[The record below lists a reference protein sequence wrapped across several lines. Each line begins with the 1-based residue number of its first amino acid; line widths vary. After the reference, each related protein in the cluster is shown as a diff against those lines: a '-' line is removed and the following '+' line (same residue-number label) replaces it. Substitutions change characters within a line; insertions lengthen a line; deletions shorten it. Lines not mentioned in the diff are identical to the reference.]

1 MTDIAQLGIAVDTS
15 QTKLAARELDNLVQA
30 GGRAEGATKSLGNT
44 SRQSMAEVASAAAK
58 AQQAMQRMADSQE
71 RQERLMQQMSRQMD
85 ALTSAM
91 QSNATANNAA
101 AKASENAAQ
110 AMGQEA
116 SASKSAQAA
125 AQGHAQAATNAAASS
140 GQMATQAAAAGSAVG
155 GMAGRLMAAASA
167 AMSLNKA
174 MQDMDA
180 WTNMNNRIKLV
191 TEGQDQ
197 FVQAQ
202 TNIIGIANSTRQ
214 PLKET
219 AELYQRMAGSQ
230 KALGLSGADLAGV
243 VQTISQS
250 MVISGTSAASGA
262 AALMQLGQAFNSG
275 VLRGEEFNS
284 VMEQAPGLMQ
294 AIAAG
299 MGKTVGEM
307 RGLAEAGKLTAEAV
321 VKALQSQSG
330 AVAENFAKMGSTI
343 GQSGTVFNNKMTEFI
358 GRMDDATGI
367 SKALANGV
375 IGLSDNM
382 GALATGVG
390 TLVAFGL
397 ATWLGGVAT
406 AAGGVGVAFTAAGVA
421 AKGLL
426 ASIGP
431 AGWLILG
438 LGAAATA
445 WQLMG
450 DKAEKSGIQMDSAG
464 SAAKAAGD
472 KLVTG
477 ITPAID
483 QAIKAYD
490 KLIHKQKEALGTAD
504 SPLKDVAKGVKEADL
519 NLQKLAQQ
527 VARAQKGSGEYVNMG
542 PAQRAAAEKA
552 LTDELEKASKKRSE
566 LASKEIEYNKNVVAA
581 YTSKEDR
588 LTEAE
593 MKAQKR
599 DKAKEAR
606 DKALAAAGNDRV
618 AQERVNAAYRT
629 EIAKI
634 EEDASKKGAS
644 AAKAA
649 AREAKQAAKDET
661 SALSE
666 LSGLS
671 ATYYKQLENYQKR
684 RESGRFTEEQYIAA
698 IEKLIQKQPFA
709 IAQAKAQAEAWKEQE
724 KVRKDASKA
733 VEKAYEDEVKAA
745 EKSGQ
750 QITNKVAQL
759 NIEESAIALSKE
771 QNVSLAQAI
780 ELVNIKRLEELQI
793 IARTEGKQELVDS
806 IHAEIEARKELA
818 DLTGRKETR
827 EAGKK
832 AADEAVKDWKQAIES
847 IEKDLT
853 NALMRGFESGK
864 DFAKNMR
871 DTIANMFKTLVLR
884 PTISAVMSPISGA
897 MAGGNAAG
905 GGGGASSALS
915 AASSLF
921 GAGGMAGSLAAGAGW
936 MTGATTLSGALGAG
950 TSLIGTGTLAGA
962 ASGAGMIVGALAP
975 IALGIGALVAIGNAT
990 RGETRTGSRLETT
1003 SAGTLYAEGPSG
1015 GRLNAALENKMADA
1029 AFKGINNLFAN
1040 LGSKEVLGKF
1050 VSGLETSDK
1059 GRGGVFA
1066 GGALSSGATFGDVQA
1081 AKEYKFN
1088 ANLKA
1093 EDAIKAY
1100 AGELNIAT
1108 IEALKAATDLPKYAQ
1123 RVLGGLDTK
1132 KLTPDAAVE
1141 ALQVISEY
1149 PSKILELVGT
1159 SRDALVQKFAEGMMD
1174 KEVGAQKAGQNVA
1187 NMLVA
1192 SIEQSVYQRGMGQ
1205 IFDTMNQGI
1214 ITPILDAMVTGTA
1227 LSEAIS
1233 QESIDATIAR
1243 ATAAATALGDL
1254 FKNEQFQG
1262 VLTGLKTTL
1271 GAALGGVAGQVG
1283 YEPKYQIAAAKET
1296 EKAAEEAEK
1305 AAEEARKKWQDITDN
1320 LLSDKTDLGIE
1331 LMRAMGN
1338 EEGAL
1343 AAEREKAIKDFDAYQ
1358 IGLYDANRAMEKQI
1372 ATLQSLN
1379 ALREEAAGLEID
1391 LLRAQGDNEAALR
1404 LERERATKGMTDAEI
1419 AAYDY
1424 NRTLEKQIAT
1434 QESLTALQND
1444 GASLQIELA
1453 RALGKE
1459 ESALSQE
1466 RAIAIKGMGDLEVAQ
1481 YDANQSARKLIGQV
1495 QSLSSAFDAAV
1506 NTLASPEQ
1514 KMSMGYTQA
1523 LGTLSKYGIDMDAA
1537 QAQTY
1542 TNAQLLEFVGT
1553 VSQMGDV
1560 SGQTRAEVI
1569 GAVQAIGELNNQ
1581 ALSKLTEGIQKE
1593 SDKRIA
1599 AWEKEKSI
1607 AQERAGIEQTVLQA
1621 LGNTTALRERELNAL
1636 DASNRGLQQRAW
1648 ALEDASAGVDK
1659 ALALVQRSVD
1669 AQKKSISETAQAQID
1684 AINAGAEG
1692 RNKAVDAAKKSV
1704 TDLTSIFDDI
1714 ASAVKTLRQQ
1724 AVPEAMQIAQARAY
1738 ISMALS
1744 VAKGGGS
1751 VNPTNLRDAMSVV
1764 TKDTADTYRTGA
1776 EFRFAQ
1782 AKQASELEQLAILT
1796 GGQKDVAQ
1804 ATLDAAERA
1813 VTAAQ
1818 DQIKAIEK
1826 ARDDQLKTLDAQ
1838 LQAAQDSVSV
1848 MRGVDISV
1856 IGVSEAVGA
1865 LDRAMAD
1872 YEVVRDE
1879 LAREQLTAGQDAVNR
1894 LDAMIIADQ
1903 KNTTDT
1909 IAAINE
1915 QASSIAS
1922 LGAAISQQA
1931 AAQAAA
1937 AAAAASIAIQNASN
1951 VSYGASAEGTPIG
1964 GYGPLPSFAVGTN
1977 YVPYDMIAQIHE
1989 GEAIVPREFN
1999 PAAFGN
2005 PSSNAE
2011 LLSLV
2016 ASLTKEVQ
2024 RLQGLVQDGNSNLRR
2039 TADAVNGRPEAPM
2052 LVESV

>member
-30 GGRAEGATKSLGNT
+30 GGRAEGATKSLGAT
-44 SRQSMAEVASAAAK
+44 SKQAMAEVASAAAK

-91 QSNATANNAA
+91 QSNAAANNAA

-110 AMGQEA
+110 ALGQEA

-125 AQGHAQAATNAAASS
+125 AQGHAQAATNAASAS
-140 GQMATQAAAAGSAVG
+140 GQMATQAASSGSAVG
-155 GMAGRLMAAASA
+155 GMAGKLMAAATA
-167 AMSLNKA
+167 ALSLNKA

-197 FVQAQ
+197 FIQAQ
-202 TNIIGIANSTRQ
+202 TNIIGIANATRQ
-214 PLKET
+214 PLAET
-219 AELYQRMAGSQ
+219 ASLYQKMANNQ
-230 KALGLSGADLAGV
+230 KELGLSGTELAGV
-243 VQTISQS
+243 VKTISQS
-250 MVISGTSAASGA
+250 MVIGGGSVQGNK
-262 AALMQLGQAFNSG
+262 AALEQLGQAFSSG
-275 VLRGEEFNS
+275 VLRGEEFNTM
-284 VMEQAPGLMQ
+284 MEQAPGFMQ
-294 AIAAG
+294 ALSAG
-299 MGKTVGEM
+299 MGKTVGQM
-307 RGLAEAGKLTAEAV
+307 RALAEAGALTATAV
-321 VKALQSQSG
+321 IQALQKQES
-330 AVAENFAKMGSTI
+330 AVDANFAKMGSTI
-343 GQSGTVFNNKMTEFI
+343 GQSATVFNNKMTEFI

-406 AAGGVGVAFTAAGVA
+406 AAGGVGVAFTAAGIA

-450 DKAEKSGIQMDSAG
+450 EKAEKSGIQMDSAA

-472 KLVTG
+472 KLVAG

-527 VARAQKGSGEYVNMG
+527 VARVQQGKGEYVNMG
-542 PAQRAAAEKA
+542 PTQRAAAEKA
-552 LTDELEKASKKRSE
+552 LTDELEKASKKRGE

-606 DKALAAAGNDRV
+606 DKALEAAGNDRV
-618 AQERVNAAYRT
+618 AQDKVNAAYRT

-666 LSGLS
+666 LSGMS
-671 ATYYKQLENYQKR
+671 ATYYKQLENYQKQ
-684 RESGRFTEEQYIAA
+684 RENGTFTEEQYIAA
-698 IEKLIQKQPFA
+698 VEKLIQKQPFA
-709 IAQAKAQAEAWKEQE
+709 IAQAKAQADAWKEQE
-724 KVRKDASKA
+724 KARKDASKA
-733 VEKAYEDEVKAA
+733 VEKAYEDEVKAS

-750 QITNKVAQL
+750 QITNKAAQL
-759 NIEESAIALSKE
+759 NIEEAAIALSKE

-806 IHAEIEARKELA
+806 IQAEIEARKELA

-827 EAGKK
+827 EAGKM
-832 AADEAVKDWKQAIES
+832 AANEAAKDWKQAIES
-847 IEKDLT
+847 IEKDLA

-884 PTISAVMSPISGA
+884 PMISAVMSPISGA
-897 MAGGNAAG
+897 MAGGGVGGSSG
-905 GGGGASSALS
+905 GGVSSALS
-915 AASSLF
+915 TASNVMGLAGTGAAF
-921 GAGGMAGSLAAGAGW
+921 GTALSAGASMTMAGGMGLALEGGAAMMASATGMSSFAAGLGQVA
-936 MTGATTLSGALGAG
+936 GALGP
-950 TSLIGTGTLAGA
+950 
-962 ASGAGMIVGALAP
+962 V
-975 IALGIGALVAIGNAT
+975 ALGLLAVYAAT
-990 RGETRTGSRLETT
+990 QAFKGETRTGSRLETT
-1003 SAGTLYAEGPSG
+1003 SSGTLYAEGPSG
-1015 GRLNAALENKMADA
+1015 GRLNATLENKMADA
-1029 AFKGINNLFAN
+1029 AFKGINAMFKN

-1081 AKEYKFN
+1081 AKDYKFN
-1088 ANLKA
+1088 VDLKA

-1123 RVLGGLDTK
+1123 RVLGGLDMK
-1132 KLTPDAAVE
+1132 KLTPDEAVQ

-1149 PSKILELVGT
+1149 PAKILELAGT
-1159 SRDALVQKFAEGMMD
+1159 SRDALVQKFTEGLMD
-1174 KEVGAQKAGQNVA
+1174 KSVSAQKAGQNVA
-1187 NMLVA
+1187 DMLVA
-1192 SIEQSVYQRGMGQ
+1192 SIEQAVYSAGAGQ
-1205 IFDTMNQGI
+1205 IFDIVNTGI
-1214 ITPILDAMVTGTA
+1214 ITPVIDAMLTGQA

-1233 QESIDATIAR
+1233 QESIDQTIAR
-1243 ATAAATALGDL
+1243 ASAAATALGAL
-1254 FKNEQFQG
+1254 FNDTQFQS
-1262 VLTGLKTTL
+1262 VMAGLKSTIGT
-1271 GAALGGVAGQVG
+1271 ALGGAAGQIG
-1283 YEPKYQIAAAKET
+1283 YAPKYQIADSKEL
-1296 EKAAEEAEK
+1296 EKAADEAAK

-1320 LLSDKTDLGIE
+1320 LLGDKLQLGID
-1331 LMRAMGN
+1331 LLRAQGN
-1338 EEGAL
+1338 EE
-1343 AAEREKAIKDFDAYQ
+1343 AAIAQERAIAIKDFDAYQ

-1372 ATLQSLN
+1372 ATLESLN
-1379 ALREEAAGLEID
+1379 ALREETASLEID
-1391 LLRAQGDNEAALR
+1391 LLRAQGDSESALR

-1419 AAYDY
+1419 AVYDY
-1424 NRTLEKQIAT
+1424 NRTLEKQIGT

-1444 GASLQIELA
+1444 GASLQIELT
-1453 RALGKE
+1453 RALGSE

-1466 RAIAIKGMGDLEVAQ
+1466 RAIAIKGMGDLEIAQ
-1481 YDANQSARKLIGQV
+1481 YDANESARKLIEQV
-1495 QSLSSAFDAAV
+1495 QSLSGAFDSAV
-1506 NTLASPEQ
+1506 NALASPDQ
-1514 KMSMGYTQA
+1514 KMSMGYSKA
-1523 LGTLSKYGIDMDAA
+1523 LGTLSKYGINMDAA

-1581 ALSKLTEGIQKE
+1581 ALSKLTEAIQKE
-1593 SDKRIA
+1593 SDKRVT
-1599 AWEKEKSI
+1599 AWEKEKAI
-1607 AQERAGIEQTVLQA
+1607 ATQRASIEQTALQA
-1621 LGNTTALRERELNAL
+1621 LSNTTALRERELNAL
-1636 DASNRGLQQRAW
+1636 DASNRGLQQRVW

-1659 ALALVQRSVD
+1659 ALALVQRS
-1669 AQKKSISETAQAQID
+1669 AEAEKKSISETAQAQID
-1684 AINAGAEG
+1684 AINAGAED

-1704 TDLTSIFDDI
+1704 TDLTGLFDDI

-1724 AVPEAMQIAQARAY
+1724 AVPEAMQIAQARAF
-1738 ISMALS
+1738 ISMSLS
-1744 VAKGGGS
+1744 VAKAGGA
-1751 VNPTNLRDAMSVV
+1751 VNPGNLRDAMSVV
-1764 TKDTADTYRTGA
+1764 TKDTPDAYRTNA

-1782 AKQASELEQLAILT
+1782 AKQASELEQLVGLT

-1804 ATLDAAERA
+1804 ATLDAAEKA
-1813 VTAAQ
+1813 VTTAQ
-1818 DQIKAIEK
+1818 DQIKTIEK
-1826 ARDDQLKTLDAQ
+1826 SRDAQIKILDAQ
-1838 LQAAQDSVSV
+1838 LQKAQDAVSV

-1856 IGVSEAVGA
+1856 VGVSDAVGA

-1872 YEVVRDE
+1872 YETARDE
-1879 LAREQLTAGQDAVNR
+1879 LARAQLSAGQDAVDR
-1894 LDAMIIADQ
+1894 LDALILAEQ
-1903 KNTTDT
+1903 NNTDRLIQSLSDWAASTT
-1909 IAAINE
+1909 AAAQQAAQAQAQAAI
-1915 QASSIAS
+1915 
-1922 LGAAISQQA
+1922 A
-1931 AAQAAA
+1931 AAQAMV
-1937 AAAAASIAIQNASN
+1937 QQTT
-1951 VSYGASAEGTPIG
+1951 VT
-1964 GYGPLPSFAVGTN
+1964 LPSFAVGTS
-1977 YVPYDMIAQIHE
+1977 YVPHDMIAQIHE

-1999 PAAFGN
+1999 PAIFGGAK
-2005 PSSNAE
+2005 SDDSQ

-2016 ASLTKEVQ
+2016 ASLTAEVQ
-2024 RLQGLVQDGNSNLRR
+2024 RLQGLIQDGNYQQRR
-2039 TADAVNGRPEAPM
+2039 TADALNGAPL
-2052 LVESV
+2052 LVETV